1 MPCSHKKG
9 HRPPADMIDKW
20 HPDGEILTAV
30 RGSVMVYH
38 GATWHT
44 ARPNNS
50 DKPRSALL
58 GMYTRPCYITQ
69 EDMLAQLRF
78 IAEPVRKS
86 CSS

>member
-1 MPCSHKKG
+1 MTG
-9 HRPPADMIDKW
+9 A
-20 HPDGEILTAV
+20 

-58 GMYTRPCYITQ
+58 GMYTRPCFITQ
-69 EDMLAQLRF
+69 EDMPAQLKFIGNPSEIVQQLMGAKRF
-78 IAEPVRKS
+78 RPGIVSNR
-86 CSS
+86 